1 MGRCSMAISEQQL
14 INRLV
19 PTFLRVRQTDFY
31 RVIQRTV
38 MLTFPFVLIGSF
50 SQIIQLTLLT
60 KTGFLASI
68 FHLST
73 WVPYYKYLHYP
84 FDSLTDLTLNSVAII
99 AAFGAAKYYAKIY
112 HRDDQLA
119 GLTGA
124 IALLLVAYDYSD
136 QGQGSFNP
144 VLIGTNG
151 LTSAIII
158 GMIVGAFFRLLGKS
172 TDTPRQSHT
181 TQILDRTFASL
192 LPMTL
197 SFLLAVGVGLAINWF
212 MLLDYSEQ
220 TLEQLQKIA
229 MTSHSVG
236 LMFGVAALSLIMEIL
251 GFAGPFQQR
260 ILANTPSMTTN
271 LNYALS
277 HHSAYHVPYPYTA
290 HTLYEAFGTFGG
302 TGMLLALII
311 AIFISSHNHNYH
323 VVARWSLVPALFNS
337 NGPMMTG
344 LPILYNLIYA
354 IPFVLAPLIN
364 MAVAA
369 LAIWLHWLPP
379 MVYPVPLGT
388 PGPLIAFIGT
398 NGNWMALV
406 IGMLDLAIS
415 VLIYLPFMHLAEAT
429 LHAAHEEILRSEMT
443 GNEN

>member
-1 MGRCSMAISEQQL
+1 MGISEQQL

-19 PTFLRVRQTDFY
+19 PALLRIRQTKIY

-50 SQIIQLTLLT
+50 SQIIQVTLLT
-60 KTGFLASI
+60 KTGFLASV

-84 FDSLTDLTLNSVAII
+84 FDNLTNLTLDSVAIV
-99 AAFGAAKYYAKIY
+99 AAFGAAKYYAKAY

-119 GLTGA
+119 GISGA
-124 IALLLVAYDYSD
+124 IALLLVAYQYPD
-136 QGQGSFNP
+136 QTQVDFNP
-144 VLIGTNG
+144 VLLGTNG
-151 LTSAIII
+151 LTSAILI
-158 GMIVGAFFRLLGKS
+158 GVVIGILFRWFGRPA
-172 TDTPRQSHT
+172 DVPRQSHT

-192 LPMTL
+192 LPMTIG
-197 SFLLAVGVGLAINWF
+197 FLLAVGVGLVLNWF
-212 MLLDYSEQ
+212 MLFDYSEQ
-220 TLEQLQKIA
+220 TLDQLQKIA
-229 MTSHSVG
+229 TSSHNG
-236 LMFGVAALSLIMEIL
+236 LMTFAMAGLTLLMELL
-251 GFAGPFQQR
+251 GLAGPFQQR
-260 ILANTPSMTTN
+260 LLTNTPSMTTN

-277 HHSAYHVPYPYTA
+277 HHSAYHVPYPYTS
-290 HTLYEAFGTFGG
+290 HTLYDAFGTFGG

-311 AIFISSHNHNYH
+311 TIIISSHNHNYH

-344 LPILYNLIYA
+344 LPVLYNPIYA
-354 IPFVLAPLIN
+354 IPFILAPLVN

-369 LAIWLHWLPP
+369 FAIWLKWLPP

-398 NGNWMALV
+398 NGNLVALL
-406 IGMLDLAIS
+406 IGSLDLVIS
-415 VLIYLPFMHLAEAT
+415 VLIYLPFMRLAEAT
-429 LHAAHEEILRSEMT
+429 LHAAHEQSLRLEMT
-443 GNEN
+443 GDDA